1 MAMRLQGKIVLIT
14 GASSGIGAL
23 CAQKL
28 SAEGAIPILT
38 ARSEKKLTHISQSIG
53 GTHEWLKMDVTD
65 AKEVQS
71 CVGKIIEKYGK
82 IDIVLNNAG
91 YGQFESF
98 VDMPVS
104 AFEDMMDVNYMGTVR
119 VTKAVLPYMLEAGYG
134 QIVNV
139 ASMAGKI
146 GTAKSV
152 SYTATKHAVLGFSN
166 ALRQEFRKSG
176 IHVTTINPGPI
187 DTPFF
192 EQADPDGGYIKNL
205 RGFIMK
211 PEYVA
216 DKIVQAILR
225 RKEEV
230 NLPRSAAVGMRF
242 YQLFPRFADRLT
254 YGLMNRK

>member
-1 MAMRLQGKIVLIT
+1 MKLQGQVVLIT
-14 GASSGIGAL
+14 GASSGIGAI

-38 ARSEKKLTHISQSIG
+38 ARSEKKLIDISQSIG
-53 GTHEWLKMDVTD
+53 GTHEWLKLDVTD
-65 AKEVQS
+65 VSEVQTR
-71 CVGKIIEKYGK
+71 VEQVIEKYGK

-91 YGQFESF
+91 YGQFEQL
-98 VDMPVS
+98 VDMPIS
-104 AFEDMMDVNYMGTVR
+104 AFEDMMNVNYMGTVR
-119 VTKAVLPYMLEAGYG
+119 VTKSVLPYMLEAGTG

-146 GTAKSV
+146 GTAKSA

-166 ALRQEFRKSG
+166 ALRQELRKSG
-176 IHVTTINPGPI
+176 VQVTTINPGPI

-216 DKIVQAILR
+216 DQIVQAIIR

-230 NLPRSAAVGMRF
+230 NLPRSAAFGMRF
-242 YQLFPRFADRLT
+242 YQLFPRFADKLT

>member
-1 MAMRLQGKIVLIT
+1 MRLQGKVVMIT

-38 ARSEKKLTHISQSIG
+38 ARSEKKLIHISQTIQ
-53 GTHEWLKMDVTD
+53 GTHEWMKMDVTD
-65 AKEVQS
+65 TNGVQTA
-71 CVGKIIEKYGK
+71 VEQVIEKYGK
-82 IDIVLNNAG
+82 IDVVLNNAG
-91 YGQFESF
+91 YGQFEPL
-98 VDMPVS
+98 VDMPMS
-104 AFEDMMDVNYMGTVR
+104 SFEEMMDVNYMGTVR
-119 VTKAVLPYMLEAGYG
+119 VTKAVLPYMLEAGTG

-152 SYTATKHAVLGFSN
+152 SYTASKHAVLGFSN
-166 ALRQEFRKSG
+166 ALRQELRKSG
-176 IHVTTINPGPI
+176 IQVTTINPGPI

-192 EQADPDGGYIKNL
+192 EQADPNGNYVKNL

-216 DKIVQAILR
+216 DQIVKAIIG

-230 NLPRSAAVGMRF
+230 NLPRSAAFGMRF
-242 YQLFPRFADRLT
+242 YQLFPRFADKLT
-254 YGLMNRK
+254 YRMMNRK